1 VADAELN
8 KLLVAQRR
16 EMDPRRR
23 REIVDDIQRYL
34 VDKAY
39 YVYLPWQPQYIAH
52 QPAVKG
58 FRHHDGYGLGY
69 RLMHTWLER

>member
-1 VADAELN
+1 LSWF
-8 KLLVAQRR
+8 
-16 EMDPRRR
+16 
-23 REIVDDIQRYL
+23 QRYL

-58 FRHHDGYGLGY
+58 FKHHDGYGLGY
-69 RLMHTWLER
+69 RLMHTWLEK